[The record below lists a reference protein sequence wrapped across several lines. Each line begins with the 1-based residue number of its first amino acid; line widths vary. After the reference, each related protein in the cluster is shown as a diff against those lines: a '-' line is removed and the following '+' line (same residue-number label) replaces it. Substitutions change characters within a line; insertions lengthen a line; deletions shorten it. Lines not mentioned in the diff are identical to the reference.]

1 MSEVSERIWFLKFQ
15 ISVLRRQVEAFRNG
29 HKYQTLR
36 NEYESVCR
44 KKDYEIRRLKK
55 ELADAHAQIV
65 TVRKNWSDIFDDL
78 SKETERKV
86 ATEQKKT
93 AEMEERALRAERQRD
108 EALDKAKEW
117 RTKYYEQSA
126 KLEEAEGLIKK
137 LTAQVNK
144 DFQNSS
150 IPSSQQGASRKRI
163 PNSREKTERKVGGQ
177 PGHRGHRLMQ
187 RTPTIKHKLPDP
199 EEYVKDPNYYKTGET
214 VKRQKIILNVSVE
227 VVEYEASVFRHRET
241 GSRVHAD
248 FPEGYDTDIS
258 YDASVKAFAFLLANE
273 GNVSAGKIKTIL
285 HEITKGKI
293 DISEATINGLCREF
307 SMKSEEEQDKNRS
320 ELMTSPVLNTDF
332 TTSNVNGETK
342 QVLIVASPL
351 TNALM
356 MIGRDSKGHNG
367 IIGTPIETYVGTLV
381 HDHDRTFYS
390 YAIRHQECMQH
401 NIRYLIGSIE
411 NEPNL
416 KWNKRMHKL
425 IKEMLHYRNSLAEEE
440 DLDPKVVAR
449 FEKQYDKILALAKE
463 EYEYEPP
470 SEYYKE
476 GYNLYLRL
484 VRYKESELLFL
495 HDKSVPAN
503 NSLAERLARVFKRKQ
518 KQAIVLRSNENFRAL
533 CNSISLIQTFRY
545 QDEDNLFQRVA
556 EIFARPKPTL
566 IATQSV

>member
-29 HKYQTLR
+29 HKFQTLR
-36 NEYESVCR
+36 NEYESVCK
-44 KKDYEIRRLKK
+44 KKDYEIRRLTK

-65 TVRKNWSDIFDDL
+65 TVRKNWSEIFDDL
-78 SKETERKV
+78 SRETDRKV
-86 ATEQKKT
+86 AAEQKKT

-150 IPSSQQGASRKRI
+150 IPSSQQGPSRKKI

-177 PGHRGHRLMQ
+177 PGHKGHRLTQ
-187 RTPTIKHKLPDP
+187 RTPTIKHRLPDP
-199 EEYVKDPNYYKTGET
+199 EEYVKDPEYYKTGET

-227 VVEYEASVFRHRET
+227 VVEYEASIFRHRET

-273 GNVSAGKIKTIL
+273 GNVSASKIKTIL

-293 DISEATINGLCREF
+293 DISEATINSLCREF

-390 YAIRHQECMQH
+390 YATSHQECMQH

-416 KWNKRMHKL
+416 KWNKRMRKL

>member
-1 MSEVSERIWFLKFQ
+1 
-15 ISVLRRQVEAFRNG
+15 
-29 HKYQTLR
+29 
-36 NEYESVCR
+36 
-44 KKDYEIRRLKK
+44 
-55 ELADAHAQIV
+55 
-65 TVRKNWSDIFDDL
+65 
-78 SKETERKV
+78 
-86 ATEQKKT
+86 
-93 AEMEERALRAERQRD
+93 
-108 EALDKAKEW
+108 
-117 RTKYYEQSA
+117 
-126 KLEEAEGLIKK
+126 
-137 LTAQVNK
+137 
-144 DFQNSS
+144 
-150 IPSSQQGASRKRI
+150 
-163 PNSREKTERKVGGQ
+163 
-177 PGHRGHRLMQ
+177 MQ
-187 RTPTIKHKLPDP
+187 RTPTIKHRLPDP
-199 EEYVKDPNYYKTGET
+199 EEYVKDPEYYKTGET

-227 VVEYEASVFRHRET
+227 VVEYEASVFRHRGT

-248 FPEGYDTDIS
+248 FPEGYDADIS

-285 HEITKGKI
+285 REITKGKI

-307 SMKSEEEQDKNRS
+307 SMKSEEEQNKNCN
-320 ELMTSPVLNTDF
+320 ELMSSPVLNTDF

-367 IIGTPIETYVGTLV
+367 IIGTPIEAYVGTLV

-416 KWNKRMHKL
+416 EWNKEMHKL
-425 IKEMLHYRNSLAEEE
+425 IKEMLHYRNSLADEEN
-440 DLDPKVVAR
+440 LDPKVVAR
-449 FEKQYDKILALAKE
+449 FEKKYDKILDLAKD

-545 QDEDNLFQRVA
+545 KDEENLFQRVA

-566 IATQSV
+566 ISTQSV